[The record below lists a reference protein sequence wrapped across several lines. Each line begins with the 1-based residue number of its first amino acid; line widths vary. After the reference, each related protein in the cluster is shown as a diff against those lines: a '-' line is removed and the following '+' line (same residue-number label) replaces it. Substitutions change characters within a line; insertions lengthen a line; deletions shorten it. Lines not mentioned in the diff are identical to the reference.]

1 MRFQFLLWCSKNIL
15 FIFQTPCLSVTT
27 IWKDYI
33 KGIDTQKNLR
43 KTVSFLPSTEDPLFW
58 KGAQFTE
65 WETLIAEWWTR
76 IPKRESWF
84 RLTGSLS
91 GEQVPQALHASFIL
105 AWKLN
110 QNNLL
115 SCIFPDNYI
124 TSALQSRK
132 SVKNLDLPLP
142 TLACVFLKISICQYA
157 AYGKVIGIHFPK
169 NVYSAQ
175 IPN

>member
-1 MRFQFLLWCSKNIL
+1 M
-15 FIFQTPCLSVTT
+15 
-27 IWKDYI
+27 
-33 KGIDTQKNLR
+33 QKNLW
-43 KTVSFLPSTEDPLFW
+43 KTEPFLPSTGDPLFW

-65 WETLIAEWWTR
+65 WWTR
-76 IPKRESWF
+76 FPKREGWF